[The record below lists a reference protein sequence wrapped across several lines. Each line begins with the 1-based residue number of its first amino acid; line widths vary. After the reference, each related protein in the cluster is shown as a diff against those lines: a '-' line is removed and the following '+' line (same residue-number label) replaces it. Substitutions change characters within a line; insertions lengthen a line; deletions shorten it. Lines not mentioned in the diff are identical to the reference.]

1 MLRKSW
7 LFLIA
12 LSLLVLLVPACGGG
26 KEKTPA
32 PTPTPTPTSTP
43 TPTPGLTPTAT
54 LMPTLTPTPTPAG
67 EPVKIGAIGPWSGEM
82 AAGSNF
88 VDEAIALVEM
98 MVKDQGGI
106 LGGREVKF
114 VRGDD
119 RGNVAESAGQATKLI
134 LDDKV
139 DILTLGGVTAASMSA
154 VADVAEEYKVP
165 YVSFGHFKGVIQK
178 KYSIGLVGENV
189 VESRTADFI
198 IDVLKPKTVAWLAYD
213 DNSAHSLFDG
223 DEEIVGVKE
232 RLQAKGITIVY
243 EQYFFPLTSDF
254 TPYLTKIKYL
264 NPDVLVTFGM
274 DPNHLT
280 IVKQMG
286 ELGGWGS
293 IKYFAASDAAAFAT
307 TLRQPSAV
315 GTYVAVNWLPGTTD
329 DPGVKTFEDAYKQKN
344 GRPPA
349 IWLAFQY
356 NCFWTAIKAIEL
368 AGTTDHDKVAK
379 AMRSGNLEWDS
390 VWGPLHVSP
399 EGEGNFQP
407 KVAQIQEGSKLVK
420 VWPQ

>member
-1 MLRKSW
+1 MEYQGQILMMEAQLLRKSW
-7 LFLIA
+7 SFLIA

-32 PTPTPTPTSTP
+32 PMPSPTFTATLAPTPKPTPTE
-43 TPTPGLTPTAT
+43 
-54 LMPTLTPTPTPAG
+54 

-88 VDEAIALVEM
+88 VDEAIALVEE

-106 LGGREVKF
+106 LGGREVEF

-154 VADVAEEYKVP
+154 VADVAEQHKVP
-165 YVSFGHFKGVIQK
+165 YVSFGHLKGLSQK
-178 KYSIGLVGENV
+178 KYSIGIMGENI

-213 DNSAHSLFDG
+213 DISAHSLFEG
-223 DEEIVGVKE
+223 DEEIRGVKE
-232 RLQAKGITIVY
+232 RLQANGITVVY
-243 EQYFFPLTSDF
+243 EQYFSPLTSDF

-286 ELGGWGS
+286 ELGGWGR

-329 DPGVKTFEDAYKQKN
+329 DPGAKAFEDAYRQKY

-349 IWLAFQY
+349 IWLGFQY
-356 NCFWTAIKAIEL
+356 NCLWTAIKAIEL
-368 AGTTDHDKVAK
+368 AGTTDHDKVAE

-390 VWGPLHVSP
+390 VWGPLRVSP

-407 KVAQIQEGSKLVK
+407 KVAQIQEGGKLVK